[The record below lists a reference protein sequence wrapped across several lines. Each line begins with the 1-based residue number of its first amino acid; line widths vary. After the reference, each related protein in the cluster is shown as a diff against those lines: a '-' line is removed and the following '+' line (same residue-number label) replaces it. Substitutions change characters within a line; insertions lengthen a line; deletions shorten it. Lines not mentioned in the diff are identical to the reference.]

1 MKKLSVTA
9 CYLFSAMSLI
19 AQQPAAAPDPVA
31 IEVVSV
37 KGFSSLHISGLA
49 QVYLQQAGS
58 EGARIEVKGMPVDD
72 VLVFVQDSVLNVR
85 TKGEHNGESVK
96 VYVNCISL
104 NTIVVA
110 GASIL
115 KTVNT
120 FKGDDVTVHVTDH
133 GDATMDVDLN
143 NLTVKLKQGGNL
155 KVTGKTKTR
164 SIDSIGERGS
174 LDERELTIKTATRL
188 KFRF

>member
-1 MKKLSVTA
+1 MKKLSMTA
-9 CYLFSAMSLI
+9 CYLFSAVSLI
-19 AQQPAAAPDPVA
+19 AQQPAAVPDPGA
-31 IEVVSV
+31 IEAVSV
-37 KGFSSLHISGLA
+37 KGFSSLNVSGLA
-49 QVYLQQAGS
+49 QVYLEQTGS
-58 EGARIEVKGMPVDD
+58 EGARLEVKGMPIED

-120 FKGDDVTVHVTDH
+120 FNGDNVTVHVKDH
-133 GDATMDVDLN
+133 GDASMDVDLN
-143 NLTVKLKQGGNL
+143 NLTVKLKHGGNL

-164 SIDSIGERGS
+164 SIESIGEDGS
-174 LDERELTIKTATRL
+174 LDERELTIKDR
-188 KFRF
+188 